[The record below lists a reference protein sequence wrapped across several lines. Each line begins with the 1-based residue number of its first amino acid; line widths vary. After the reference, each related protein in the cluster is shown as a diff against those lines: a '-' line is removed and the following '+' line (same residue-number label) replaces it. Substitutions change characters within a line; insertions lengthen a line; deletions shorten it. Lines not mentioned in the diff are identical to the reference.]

1 MKTMSTIAWLNC
13 YVSKGKSD
21 MAKNDLEK
29 LFIQLELNSKKLEKQ
44 FSILAKNIDKQLT
57 EIEERTKQFETNV
70 NRIMGKA
77 ETTFAKLAKLKK
89 AGK

>member
-1 MKTMSTIAWLNC
+1 
-13 YVSKGKSD
+13 

-29 LFIQLELNSKKLEKQ
+29 LIIQLELNSKKLEKQ